1 MTTLAQA
8 VKAIVENS
16 INRDYIAE
24 CGNPITGAATLASIY
39 EAEYGYNGK
48 SPAACR
54 DYLQGL
60 PSVCTI
66 PFQNYDILEILA
78 TYGISRKSDDAQYN
92 LIASYWETA
101 GQVFYK
107 LIK

>member
-8 VKAIVENS
+8 VKTIVENS
-16 INRDYIAE
+16 IDRDYLVE
-24 CGNPITGAATLASIY
+24 CGSHITGAATLASIY

-48 SPAACR
+48 NPAVCM
-54 DYLQGL
+54 DYLQSL

-66 PFQNYDILEILA
+66 PFENCKILEILA
-78 TYGISRKSDDAQYN
+78 TFGISRKSDDAQYN
-92 LIASYWETA
+92 LIASYWEAA

-107 LIK
+107 MIK